1 MNKPILILTA
11 LLLLAACGE
20 KESEPANTAQ
30 DFAARINGGAPA
42 QGATP
47 GQATGPATASPA
59 RVAAPQANAAPGM
72 MVPGTATDPNSA
84 TCSANAMGPFLGRV
98 ADDLT
103 RSQVQQA
110 ATNASAIR
118 FLDPG
123 SEIIPDP
130 ASSRLNML
138 LDNTG
143 IIRDAVCG

>member
-1 MNKPILILTA
+1 MNKPILILPA

-30 DFAARINGGAPA
+30 DFAARINGGGKA

-47 GQATGPATASPA
+47 GQATASPA
-59 RVAAPQANAAPGM
+59 QVAAPQANAAPGM